1 MNGRPTAL
9 VTGASS
15 GIGLEFA
22 RQVAASGHD
31 LVVVARDEPKLK
43 ELAAEVSTDVEVLRA
58 DLTDGSDLA
67 AVEVR
72 LADASR
78 PIDVLVNNAG
88 FGTMGP
94 FATLPPDDEEREIR
108 LNVIALVR
116 LTRAALPGMLERK
129 RGGILNV
136 SSIGAF
142 QPGPFNATYSA
153 TKAFVSSFTEAVH
166 EEVRGTGVNVI
177 ALCPGLTRT
186 GFQAASG
193 AHASTMPKFLWQT
206 TEQVVKTALRDLDR
220 NHAVSVPGI
229 QNKSAAFLVRV
240 VPRGVVRRMSA
251 GVGRRLRD

>member
-22 RQVAASGHD
+22 RQLAASGHD

-43 ELAAEVSTDVEVLRA
+43 ELAAEVSTEVEVLRA
-58 DLTDGSDLA
+58 DLTDASDLA
-67 AVEVR
+67 VVETR
-72 LADASR
+72 LADTTK
-78 PIDVLVNNAG
+78 PVDVLVNNAG

-116 LTRAALPGMLERK
+116 LTRAVLPGMLERK
-129 RGGILNV
+129 RGGVLNV
-136 SSIGAF
+136 SSIGGF

-166 EEVRGTGVNVI
+166 QEVRGSGVNVI

-206 TEQVVKTALRDLDR
+206 SEQVVKTALRDLAR
-220 NHAVSVPGI
+220 NNAMSVPGI
-229 QNKSAAFLVRV
+229 QNKFAAALVRFT
-240 VPRGVVRRMSA
+240 PRPVVRRMSA
-251 GVGRRLRD
+251 SVGRRLRD